1 MNVTISITWGRSCN
15 YVPRS
20 MVPFDFSGELIISNG
35 TLNYLDHLHY
45 RFVQWTQAMEIPER
59 IFDKDWAMPSRLRLL
74 WMTDTE
80 PGSAGTL
87 EGLRMS
93 VDGDEKTE
101 IKIVFKCTEI
111 EFTLGQLL
119 EKERLTFHVG
129 EKYSGCPIEV
139 YLGHDARKRVS
150 KNEFD
155 RWLSNNK
162 KNGCI
167 LLPDDFSGGKTVIFH
182 SMYGL
187 ELTPGGSAKADLTI
201 NEHGEDEGGDCP
213 VRLCITE
220 NLGYIEPFAEDKIE
234 LCVKIGGAVR
244 HVSHYFSNR
253 LWLPKLDDI
262 YVYIPYAELKKRNAK
277 ISISYTNGRC
287 PVVIHRVY
295 IGADV
300 PTLTANLPK
309 LPPLP
314 AERYFH
320 TGAESF
326 QLTYKNGEVDF
337 FLDVLKNEE
346 IGDYVMIR
354 GENAAAG
361 EEYLTRW
368 AEKIRE
374 YGFLSVTSGADE
386 KRVSLL
392 KSVLGDAYFGEHGHE
407 ISNLIYGW
415 GDAEPKE
422 KRASRTV
429 PECVQS
435 YLKRMSAYKVIG
447 QALPMQFLDYE
458 AGADIVMTEIPGSHA
473 TLTLCGARGA
483 ATAYGKTLWG
493 VHAANHVTRAP
504 LDECHVRRLKILL
517 YQSWLFGAKI
527 VYDEEVA
534 FKYQHDTL
542 YSYCDRIPT
551 EYRNIYQYMFHYGNN
566 IELGK
571 PIVENG
577 FIIGNGDVLNGGA
590 SGGPYSSRPY
600 VWGEFGPETEAW
612 KFNTPE
618 SGWKLTD
625 VFLPG
630 VWLYPVLQEREKI
643 RLFFSGTPYGQVDII
658 PSYTKTDIK
667 SRYKLLILPGWNSMT
682 DDLYENLVEYVK
694 NGGHLLLCSAQCSRH
709 VTRDFLLEKRDFDL
723 YNGGDLTELAGVV
736 VGEVSGEVN
745 SVCFN
750 GVTFKLPGGVP
761 GVDVRQNGAE
771 VLANSDKGQP
781 VLARNKIGKGAVT
794 MLTVGEYFGCGALA
808 GFNRAVIKSILDEL
822 RPDVYITGDTED
834 VDFHRFSYQS
844 GERVVLVNTDWTD
857 DGSEKAVTV
866 HYKNI
871 TVETAVKEGKMRHLL
886 CRDGLIIGFDVP
898 SAVADNL
905 TENTGCFEIEL
916 SGCGLTS
923 FTIDSVKKINTIKT
937 DGFEYSF
944 DGKILT
950 VDFKD
955 KWNKCRLYAEYK
967 NEDKS

>member
-1 MNVTISITWGRSCN
+1 
-15 YVPRS
+15 
-20 MVPFDFSGELIISNG
+20 MVPFDFSGELFVSDG
-35 TLNYLDHLHY
+35 ELNYLDHLHY

-74 WMTDTE
+74 WMTDTQ

-93 VDGDEKTE
+93 FDGDAETK

-111 EFTLGQLL
+111 EFTLSQLL
-119 EKERLTFHVG
+119 EKERLTFYVG

-139 YLGHDARKRVS
+139 FLGYDARKRVS
-150 KNEFD
+150 KKEFD
-155 RWLSNNK
+155 TWLAVNK
-162 KNGCI
+162 KTGCL
-167 LLPDDFSGGKTVIFH
+167 LLPNDFSGGKPVTFH

-187 ELTPGGSAKADLTI
+187 ELTPGASAEADLTI
-201 NEHGEDEGGDCP
+201 KEYGEDESGDCP

-220 NLGYIEPFAEDKIE
+220 NLGYIEPFASDKVE
-234 LCVKIGGAVR
+234 LYVKVGDTAR
-244 HVSHYFSNR
+244 RVSHYFSNR
-253 LWLPKLDDI
+253 LWLPKLDDV
-262 YVYIPYAELKKRNAK
+262 YVYIPWNKIKKNAK
-277 ISISYTNGRC
+277 ISISYANGRC
-287 PVVIHRVY
+287 PVVIHRIY

-314 AERYFH
+314 AEHYFH

-326 QLTYKNGEVDF
+326 QLTYKNNEVDF

-354 GENAAAG
+354 GENAVAPK
-361 EEYLTRW
+361 EYITRW
-368 AEKIRE
+368 AEKIKE
-374 YGFLSVTSGADE
+374 YGFLSVTSGAEE
-386 KRVSLL
+386 KTVNIL
-392 KSVLGDAYFGEHGHE
+392 KSILGESYYGEHGHE

-422 KRASRTV
+422 KRINRTV

-435 YLKRMSAYKVIG
+435 YLERMSAYKVIG

-458 AGADIVMTEIPGSHA
+458 SGADIVMTEIPGSHA
-473 TLTLCGARGA
+473 TLTLCAARGA
-483 ATAYGKTLWG
+483 ARAYGKKLWG
-493 VHAANHVTRAP
+493 VHVANHVTRAP

-527 VYDEEVA
+527 MYDEEVA

-551 EYRNIYQYMFHYGNN
+551 EYRKTYQYMFHYGNN
-566 IELGK
+566 IRLGE
-571 PIVENG
+571 PIVENALL
-577 FIIGNGDVLNGGA
+577 IGNGDVLNGGA
-590 SGGPYSSRPY
+590 SGGPYSHRPY

-625 VFLPG
+625 IFLPG
-630 VWLYPVLQEREKI
+630 VWLYPVEQERERI
-643 RLFFSGTPYGQVDII
+643 RLFFSGTPNGQVDII

-667 SRYKLLILPGWNSMT
+667 SRYKLLIMPGWNTMT
-682 DDLYENLVEYVK
+682 DDLYVGLIEYVK
-694 NGGHLLLCSAQCSRH
+694 NGGHLFLCCTQCSRH
-709 VTRDFLLEKRDFDL
+709 ITRDFLLKKRDFDL

-736 VGEVSGEVN
+736 IGEVYGTVN
-745 SVCFN
+745 SVSCN
-750 GVTFKLPGGVP
+750 GKTFKLPGGVA
-761 GVDVRQNGAE
+761 GVDVRLNGAE
-771 VLANSDKGQP
+771 VFASSDNGQP
-781 VLARNKIGKGAVT
+781 VLVRNSIGKGTVT
-794 MLTVGEYFGCGALA
+794 MLTVGEYFGCDALQE
-808 GFNRAVIKSILDEL
+808 FNREIIKSILDEL

-834 VDFHRFSYQS
+834 VDFHRFAHQG
-844 GERVVLVNTDWTD
+844 GERIVLVNTDWTN
-857 DGSEKAVTV
+857 DGNEKNVTI
-866 HYKNI
+866 HYKKMI
-871 TVETAVKEGKMRHLL
+871 VETVVKEGKMRHLL
-886 CRDGLIIGFDVP
+886 CRNGLIFGFDVP
-898 SAVADNL
+898 SAIADNL
-905 TENTGCFEIEL
+905 TENTDCFESEL

-923 FTIDSVKKINTIKT
+923 FTIDSAKKIKAIKIEGLKNT
-937 DGFEYSF
+937 F
-944 DGKILT
+944 DGRTLT

-955 KWNKCRLYAEYK
+955 KWNKCRLFAEYE
-967 NEDKS
+967 NEDKG